1 MPSQINESGTASYN
15 PRPGMSD
22 LRSDAQAVGTE
33 VKNLARDSATVAKDT
48 VVHSAKDIA
57 HRAENVH
64 EKMCEY
70 VKTNPTASLLI
81 ALGAGAII
89 GRLFSR

>member
-1 MPSQINESGTASYN
+1 MPSQINDSGTASYN

-22 LRSDAQAVGTE
+22 LRTDVAAVSTD
-33 VKNLARDSATVAKDT
+33 VKNLARDSAVVAKDT
-48 VVHSAKDIA
+48 VAQTAQGIA
-57 HRAENVH
+57 HRAETAH
-64 EKMCEY
+64 EQMCGY
-70 VKTNPTASLLI
+70 VKKNPTASVLI